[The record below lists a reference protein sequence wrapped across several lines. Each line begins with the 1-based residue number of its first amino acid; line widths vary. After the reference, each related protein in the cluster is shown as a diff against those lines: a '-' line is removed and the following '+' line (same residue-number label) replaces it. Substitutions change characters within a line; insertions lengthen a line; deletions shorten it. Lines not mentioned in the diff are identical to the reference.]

1 MDMSV
6 SQHQQPLPE
15 APPKRRL
22 MLPFID
28 TEPLFD
34 VQLALLLL
42 PVWWLLG
49 IEQFIWPVIFGWAT
63 LKLLY
68 LQRLRVAASPPLRWF
83 ITFLVAVL
91 LSSLFIVEPERWFSY
106 ARNLGAFT
114 AGFLVLLIITN
125 RARSWKNIEKTL
137 DAALIMILIAGGI
150 GLLAIVGIW
159 RPQIHSFIGFLLP
172 STVANTSY
180 GQTIV
185 IRTLGDHGWFAGLGN
200 YFRVSG
206 LFLFSN
212 SYSSVLVYAIP
223 FLFYKHSQKQG
234 LAKIPW
240 GVGIIVLLINLVYT
254 TGRVATIGLLVGAI
268 FFGLIQSKQRRLNQ
282 VFMSLGLSL
291 AIILVLLTAAI
302 ELSGSGSGVGLTDQA
317 TEALDALVFARGSGS
332 FTSRFGV
339 YEATLSSF
347 MERPLLGWGTERDHP
362 DLRFPMGSHSEYLAI
377 LYRHG
382 LMGFIALA
390 GMLISTWI
398 VKRPPRGMAAYTKEG
413 TFLRYGRWFFV
424 TVIVNNIMNNPSTD
438 ATAYVFLWAIIG
450 LLVGTAL
457 QINKQSDDASA
468 TN

>member
-1 MDMSV
+1 MNMSV

-15 APPKRRL
+15 APPKRSL
-22 MLPFID
+22 SLPFID

-34 VQLALLLL
+34 VQLAFLLL

-49 IEQFIWPVIFGWAT
+49 VEQFIWPIVFGWAT

-68 LQRLRVAASPPLRWF
+68 LQRLRVAANPPLRWF
-83 ITFLVAVL
+83 AAFLVAVMF
-91 LSSLFIVEPERWFSY
+91 SSLFIVEPERWFSFV
-106 ARNLGAFT
+106 RNLGAFT

-137 DAALIMILIAGGI
+137 DVTLITILVAGSM

-159 RPQIHSFIGFLLP
+159 RPQIHSFIGNLLP
-172 STVANTSY
+172 SAVANTSY

-185 IRTLGDHGWFAGLGN
+185 IRTLGGRAWFAGLGN
-200 YFRVSG
+200 YFRLSG

-212 SYSSVLVYAIP
+212 SYSSALVYTIP
-223 FLFYKHSQKQG
+223 FLFYKLSQKRG

-240 GVGIIVLLINLVYT
+240 GMGILLLLINLVYT
-254 TGRVATIGLLVGAI
+254 TGRVATIALLVGAI
-268 FFGLIQSKQRRLNQ
+268 FFGLLYSKQRRINR
-282 VFMSLGLSL
+282 VFMSLGLSM
-291 AIILVLLTAAI
+291 AIVLVLLTAAL
-302 ELSGSGSGVGLTDQA
+302 ELSGSGSGTGLTDQA
-317 TEALDALVFARGSGS
+317 TEAVGALVFARGSGS

-362 DLRFPMGSHSEYLAI
+362 GLRFPMGSHSEYLAI

-382 LMGFIALA
+382 LIGFTALA

-398 VKRPPRGMAAYTKEG
+398 VTRPPRSMAAYTKER
-413 TFLRYGRWFFV
+413 TFLCYGRWFIV
-424 TVIVNNIMNNPSTD
+424 TAIVNNIMNNPSTD
-438 ATAYVFLWAIIG
+438 ATAYVFLWTIIG
-450 LLVGTAL
+450 LLVATAL
-457 QINKQSDDASA
+457 QINKQSDDTPA